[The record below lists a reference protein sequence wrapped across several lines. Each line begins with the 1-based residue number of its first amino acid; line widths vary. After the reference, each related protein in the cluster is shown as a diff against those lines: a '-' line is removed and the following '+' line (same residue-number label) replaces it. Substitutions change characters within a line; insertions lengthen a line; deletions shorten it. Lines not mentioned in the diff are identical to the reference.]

1 MTTFIFIACLLLFAA
16 IGIGSSRFKKN
27 STTDYLLAGRGVNP
41 WFIALSALSTSQSV
55 FLFTGQVGYAYA
67 EGLSSIW
74 LAIGWAVGDYMAWV
88 VAFRRIREVTEKQQ
102 INSIS
107 GLLAVDGRYCKVARA
122 SASIIIIFLSIYAAA
137 QLLAGGKALH
147 SMFGWDYSTGIIVG
161 SIIVVCY
168 CFSGGIRA
176 SIWTDAAQTIVMIGA
191 LLLILTVS
199 LYHIGGAGA
208 LLPKLS
214 QQSPELVA
222 LLPDSLMFGFG
233 AFFIG
238 WIVAGFG
245 AIGQPHILVRAMAI
259 DSADNIAKA
268 RNIRAVCGIITAFS
282 AIAIGLSA
290 RILLPELDDPE
301 LAMLN
306 LSELYLPEAL
316 TGLVMAGLFAAIIST
331 ADSQILSCSAAI
343 TQHIIPNIS
352 KSVIAAK
359 TATLCLS
366 VFICCIAL
374 LNNDSIFSLITFS
387 WSALA
392 SALGIVILLRLWDR
406 KLGALETLCIM
417 VSGLAVACSWRSLG
431 YASSLYEV
439 LPGMAAATGMYGV
452 ILLVRKRRLVLH

>member
-1 MTTFIFIACLLLFAA
+1 MTLTFIAFLLLFAC
-16 IGIGSSRFKKN
+16 IGIGSSKFKKN

-55 FLFTGQVGYAYA
+55 FLFTGQVGYAYT

-74 LAIGWAVGDYMAWV
+74 LAIGWAIGDYMAWFI
-88 VAFRRIREVTEKQQ
+88 AFKRVREVTEQRN

-107 GLLAVDGRYCKVARA
+107 GLLAVYGPYCKVARV
-122 SASIIIIFLSIYAAA
+122 SASIIILFLSIYAAA

-161 SIIVVCY
+161 SIMVVCY

-176 SIWTDAAQTIVMIGA
+176 SIWTDAVQTLVMVGA
-191 LLLILTVS
+191 LLLILAVS
-199 LYHIGGAGA
+199 LHHVGGAGA

-214 QQSPELVA
+214 QESPDLVNIM
-222 LLPDSLMFGFG
+222 PDSLFFGFA

-268 RNIRAVCGIITAFS
+268 RNIRAFCGLITAFS

-290 RILLPELDDPE
+290 RILLPELNDPE

-343 TQHIIPNIS
+343 TQHVVPHIS
-352 KSVIAAK
+352 QSLKASKA
-359 TATLCLS
+359 ATLILS
-366 VFICCIAL
+366 MCICGIAL

-392 SALGIVILLRLWDR
+392 SALGVVILLRLWN
-406 KLGALETLCIM
+406 KELNALESLCIM
-417 VSGLAVACSWRSLG
+417 ASGLSVACSWRLLG
-431 YASSLYEV
+431 YSASLYEL
-439 LPGMAAATGMYGV
+439 LPGMAAGALMYGV
-452 ILLVRKRRLVLH
+452 ILLVRKRHAIAS